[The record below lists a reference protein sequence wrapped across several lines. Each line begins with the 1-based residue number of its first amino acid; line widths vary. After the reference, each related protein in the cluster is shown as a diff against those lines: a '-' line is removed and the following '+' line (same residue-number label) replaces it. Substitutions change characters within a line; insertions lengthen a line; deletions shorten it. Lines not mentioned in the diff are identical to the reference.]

1 VREFLFEYHGVLP
14 TTWAYLSSLLMIG
27 LFFKFGRFWSLRNL
41 DLVMLIGLAPGL
53 LLIHNGNQQQAEAR
67 ADDALEAQTE
77 FASDADDA
85 DGPDVE
91 LAAEFVL
98 DQAESEKLADE
109 LLANGRKNE
118 RAGYLWLFVAGVL
131 WLVRL
136 LLDPTMVRRPLLAP
150 NLSVGGLTFIGA
162 ALFIFLMAN
171 VLARQASVG
180 VAQSGSQV
188 MRMDAL
194 LAYQQ
199 QQGPGYAVLGAIPP
213 FVTKVLVVASHLG
226 VVIGLILV
234 GHLHFG
240 NATNGIGAA
249 TLYLMLPYTSQ
260 MTGRL
265 DHVLPAALL
274 IFAVLFYR
282 RPLIAGVLLGA
293 ACGCVYYP
301 LFLLPLWISFYWKRG
316 LFRFVVTVAV
326 VLTIMAVGL
335 ISTPESPGFLPDLQR
350 MFGVFKPATS
360 GLLGIWDT
368 RIDGW
373 DPSWRLPV
381 LAAFV
386 VMSLC
391 LIFWP
396 SPKNLGSLL
405 SCSAA
410 VMLASQFWHGY
421 GGGLYMAWYLPLLL
435 LTVFRPN
442 LEDRGVQ
449 SVLMGNW
456 FARSATRSLAD
467 AQAA

>member
-1 VREFLFEYHGVLP
+1 
-14 TTWAYLSSLLMIG
+14 MIG
-27 LFFKFGRFWSLRNL
+27 LFFKFSRFWSLRNL

-53 LLIHNGNQQQAEAR
+53 LLIHNGNQMQGETPNGDAKETEAEA
-67 ADDALEAQTE
+67 AGEEASLGE
-77 FASDADDA
+77 LDADPTSA
-85 DGPDVE
+85 GVPLVE
-91 LAAEFVL
+91 TEP
-98 DQAESEKLADE
+98 EKLAGA
-109 LLANGRKNE
+109 LVAYGKGIE
-118 RAGYLWLFVAGVL
+118 RRGYLWLFVIGGM

-136 LLDPTMVRRPLLAP
+136 LLDPTMVRRPLLSP

-171 VLARQASVG
+171 VLAREASVSTG
-180 VAQSGSQV
+180 SGTSSQFV
-188 MRMDAL
+188 RMDAL

-213 FVTKVLVVASHLG
+213 FVTKLLVVASHLG
-226 VVIGLILV
+226 VVIGLIMV
-234 GHLHFG
+234 GYRHFG

-274 IFAVLFYR
+274 VFAVLFYR
-282 RPLIAGVLLGA
+282 RPLIAGMLLGA

-301 LFLLPLWISFYWKRG
+301 LFVLPLWISFYWKRG
-316 LFRFVVTVAV
+316 LFRFVSGAAV
-326 VLTIMAVGL
+326 VLIIMAIGL
-335 ISTPESPGFLPDLQR
+335 ISTPESQGFWPDLQR
-350 MFGVFKPATS
+350 MFGILKPKTS
-360 GLLGIWDT
+360 GLLGIWDPG
-368 RIDGW
+368 IGGW
-373 DPSWRLPV
+373 DPSYRLPV

-396 SPKNLGSLL
+396 TPKNLGSLL

-449 SVLMGNW
+449 SVLTGHW
-456 FARSATRSLAD
+456 FTRSGSRLMAD
-467 AQAA
+467 AKAA

>member
-1 VREFLFEYHGVLP
+1 MRDFLFEYHGVLP

-53 LLIHNGNQQQAEAR
+53 LLIHHGNQKQAEAR
-67 ADDALEAQTE
+67 ADDALETLA
-77 FASDADDA
+77 AAPSDAVNA
-85 DGPDVE
+85 DVADVE
-91 LAAEFVL
+91 LATDISL
-98 DQAESEKLADE
+98 DQTKLEKPVDPLLADGYK
-109 LLANGRKNE
+109 LE
-118 RAGYLWLFVAGVL
+118 RWGYLWLFVAGSL

-150 NLSVGGLTFIGA
+150 NLTVGGLTFIGA
-162 ALFIFLMAN
+162 ALFVFLMAN

-180 VAQSGSQV
+180 VAETGSQF

-194 LAYQQ
+194 LTYQQ
-199 QQGPGYAVLGAIPP
+199 QQGPGYPVLGAIRP

-234 GHLHFG
+234 GHRHFG

-274 IFAVLFYR
+274 MFAVLFYR
-282 RPLIAGVLLGA
+282 RPLIAGILLGA

-316 LFRFVVTVAV
+316 LFRFVASVAV
-326 VLTIMAVGL
+326 ALAIMAVGL
-335 ISTPESPGFLPDLQR
+335 ILTRGSPEFLPDLQR

-360 GLLGIWDT
+360 GLLGIWNPG
-368 RIDGW
+368 IGGW
-373 DPSWRLPV
+373 DPSYRLPV

-410 VMLASQFWHGY
+410 VMLACQFWHGY

-449 SVLMGNW
+449 SVLTGNW
-456 FARSATRSLAD
+456 FTRNATRSLAD

>member
-1 VREFLFEYHGVLP
+1 
-14 TTWAYLSSLLMIG
+14 MIG

-41 DLVMLIGLAPGL
+41 DLIMLIGLAPGL
-53 LLIHNGNQQQAEAR
+53 LLIHNGNQMQAESRAEDALKAQAEAADEVANEAAS
-67 ADDALEAQTE
+67 ADDPAA
-77 FASDADDA
+77 
-85 DGPDVE
+85 E
-91 LAAEFVL
+91 LATDDSL
-98 DQAESEKLADE
+98 DQTDSENSIERLAE
-109 LLANGRKNE
+109 GYIIE
-118 RAGYLWLFVAGVL
+118 RRGYLWLFVAGGL

-136 LLDPTMVRRPLLAP
+136 LLDSTMVRRPLLAP

-162 ALFIFLMAN
+162 ALFVFLMAN
-171 VLARQASVG
+171 VLARQTT
-180 VAQSGSQV
+180 VAVVVTNGQFA
-188 MRMDAL
+188 RMDVM

-199 QQGPGYAVLGAIPP
+199 QQGPGYPVLGAIPP
-213 FVTKVLVVASHLG
+213 LVTKVLVVISHLG
-226 VVIGLILV
+226 VVIGLVLV
-234 GHLHFG
+234 GHRHFG

-265 DHVLPAALL
+265 DHFLPAALL
-274 IFAVLFYR
+274 MFAVLFYR
-282 RPLIAGVLLGA
+282 RPIIAGILLGA
-293 ACGCVYYP
+293 ACGCIYYP
-301 LFLLPLWISFYWKRG
+301 LFLLPLWMSFYWKRG
-316 LFRFVVTVAV
+316 LFRFVTSVAV

-350 MFGVFKPATS
+350 MFGIFKPATS
-360 GLLGIWDT
+360 GLLGIWDPG
-368 RIDGW
+368 IGGW
-373 DPSWRLPV
+373 DPSYRLPV

-410 VMLASQFWHGY
+410 VMLACQFWHGY

-449 SVLMGNW
+449 SVLTGNW
-456 FARSATRSLAD
+456 FTRTATRSLSD